1 MSRSIRS
8 SSEPGR
14 KIYDGSESGV
24 PYLHGVVV
32 RQDFAEKYPE
42 VVVAFIEA
50 VLDVGQWIDADPLRA
65 AEQLEKWTGVEK
77 EVLYFYF
84 SKGGYLTLD
93 PTIKQPW
100 VDALKLD
107 HAVLTRD
114 KLASSLD
121 FDRWIT
127 EDYIRAAYADAG
139 RDYEAEK
146 AKIVDPFRANAGLP
160 NEVWHSR
167 DGILKYAT
175 VSEFLKGVAGF
186 QATGSKLN
194 AT

>member
-1 MSRSIRS
+1 M
-8 SSEPGR
+8 
-14 KIYDGSESGV
+14 
-24 PYLHGVVV
+24 
-32 RQDFAEKYPE
+32 
-42 VVVAFIEA
+42 
-50 VLDVGQWIDADPLRA
+50 
-65 AEQLEKWTGVEK
+65 
-77 EVLYFYF
+77 
-84 SKGGYLTLD
+84 
-93 PTIKQPW
+93 
-100 VDALKLD
+100 
-107 HAVLTRD
+107 LTRD

-175 VSEFLKGVAGF
+175 VSEVLKGVAGF

-194 AT
+194 ATYVYDHVSGLKLFGKTAFYVRKPNCEFLSFLRRGEAEAVAGIIIATSRGKCKYAAQQRSPSRLSRRQGARTLNGFYCAASRKARPRITGGSWWL